1 MSLFIASQ
9 ILISIAICT
18 DLLSFQFKNR
28 THIVACLAVSCL
40 LISIHFMCL
49 GHWTAACLSL
59 LNSTRFFTTIFSTA
73 RVLMWIYLSITMLVF
88 FFTYEGHL
96 SVLGTIGALFGTV
109 ASFSKNDKRLREI
122 MFVGTCFWLAHNI
135 LAGSP
140 GAVVMEII
148 FISSNIVGYYR
159 YYIRRPKQILK

>member
-1 MSLFIASQ
+1 MSSFVISQ

-28 THIVACLAVSCL
+28 THIVGCLAISCL
-40 LISIHFMCL
+40 FIALHFICL

-59 LNSTRFFTTIFSTA
+59 VNATRFLTTIFSTA
-73 RVLMWIYLSITMLVF
+73 RVFMWVYLTITMVVFSFTYDGYLSI
-88 FFTYEGHL
+88 
-96 SVLGTIGALFGTV
+96 LGTTGALLGTV
-109 ASFSKNDKRLREI
+109 AAFSKNDKRLREI
-122 MFVGTCFWLAHNI
+122 MFVGTCFWLTHNI

-140 GAVVMEII
+140 GAVLMETI

-159 YYIRRPKQILK
+159 YYIRRPKQILG